1 MQSYAF
7 INTMTTNNLGESK
20 ALSQAINELKRL
32 YLAENKEKY
41 PSIPDHCRVKP
52 TIEYKSANGLTKC
65 IIDFIRLSGGQS
77 ERISSEGRVIDTRK
91 TFQNVIGQT
100 VTTGSIRRIKTSGQ
114 RGTADISAT
123 IKNKSGIGISVKIE
137 VKIGSDRQSKE
148 QQEYAESII
157 RAGGYY
163 VLAPSFDVF
172 LTWYNLTFGE

>member
-1 MQSYAF
+1 MQRYAF
-7 INTMTTNNLGESK
+7 INTMTTNDLGENK

-32 YLAENKEKY
+32 YLAKNKEKY

-123 IKNKSGIGISVKIE
+123 IKGKSVKIE

>member
-1 MQSYAF
+1 MQRYAF
-7 INTMTTNNLGESK
+7 INTMTTNDLGENK

-123 IKNKSGIGISVKIE
+123 IKGKSVKIE

>member
-1 MQSYAF
+1 MP
-7 INTMTTNNLGESK
+7 TNNLGESK

-32 YLAENKEKY
+32 YLAENIEKY
-41 PSIPDHCRVKP
+41 PSIPEHCRVKP
-52 TIEYKSANGLTKC
+52 NIEYKSANGLTKC

-123 IKNKSGIGISVKIE
+123 IKGKSVKIE

-148 QQEYAESII
+148 QQQYAESII

>member
-1 MQSYAF
+1 MQRYAL
-7 INTMTTNNLGESK
+7 INTMTINNLGESK

-123 IKNKSGIGISVKIE
+123 IKGKSVKIE
-137 VKIGSDRQSKE
+137 VKIGSDRQSRE
-148 QQEYAESII
+148 QQQYAESII

>member
-1 MQSYAF
+1 MQRYAF

-123 IKNKSGIGISVKIE
+123 IKGKSVKIE
-137 VKIGSDRQSKE
+137 VKIGSDRQSRE
-148 QQEYAESII
+148 QQQYAESII